1 MNMKKITDE
10 MLNDY
15 IDNQLDATSINEL
28 KENIGADSES
38 LNKLKAI
45 RIVDESLRNLE
56 VFEAPPNFTNKVM
69 NIIHKNTSAVKS
81 KVNMFFAGIVSVF
94 GIIIAAV
101 FITSIV
107 IIAKINPPTGNY
119 NFIENIDDFLK
130 KNVGIINGMFNNN
143 QFLLAG
149 GLVAVIVLLST
160 LIILDSHKN
169 FKNKLK
175 SYR

>member
-1 MNMKKITDE
+1 
-10 MLNDY
+10 
-15 IDNQLDATSINEL
+15 
-28 KENIGADSES
+28 
-38 LNKLKAI
+38 
-45 RIVDESLRNLE
+45 
-56 VFEAPPNFTNKVM
+56 
-69 NIIHKNTSAVKS
+69 
-81 KVNMFFAGIVSVF
+81 
-94 GIIIAAV
+94 
-101 FITSIV
+101 V

-130 KNVGIINGMFNNN
+130 KNVGIINGLFNNN

>member
-1 MNMKKITDE
+1 MKKITDE

-15 IDNQLDATSINEL
+15 IDNQLDACSINEL
-28 KENIGADSES
+28 KQYINSDTEL

-45 RIVDESLRNLE
+45 KIVDESLRSLE
-56 VFEAPPNFTNKVM
+56 VFEAPADFTNKVM
-69 NIIHKNTSAVKS
+69 NIIHKNTNAIKS
-81 KVNMFFAGIVSVF
+81 KMNMFFAGIVSVF

-107 IIAKINPPTGNY
+107 IIAKMNPPAVSY
-119 NFIENIDDFLK
+119 NIIDNVEDFVK
-130 KNVGIINGMFNNN
+130 KNTGILDGLFNNN

-149 GLVAVIVLLST
+149 GLAAVIVLLST

-175 SYR
+175 SY